1 MSQSSEID
9 IEGDL
14 YLIGP
19 IYVHGARD
27 AGCVNP
33 NEVTHPIWR
42 KMLGHVWKEKE
53 GKYMCTYCDSK
64 ALPLPVEAHFVFEA
78 SELLLIARLQAEL
91 K

>member
-14 YLIGP
+14 YLISP
-19 IYVHGARD
+19 IREIHVHGARD

-53 GKYMCTYCDSK
+53 DNNGNNT
-64 ALPLPVEAHFVFEA
+64 
-78 SELLLIARLQAEL
+78 
-91 K
+91 